1 MALPRR
7 SGRRRYTLLVLVLAA
22 VTLLTLDVR
31 GFGPLA
37 SAQSGVRNV
46 LSPLRTGV
54 SAVFDPVTNAWR
66 GAFNYDDL
74 EAENAELRSQLDALE
89 GAAITDANARAE
101 LDALNA
107 QLGIGYLAEVETV
120 VARVVGSEIGNFSEF
135 SVEIDRG
142 SSNGLAVGMPVVTD
156 AGVVGKLVRVD
167 RDRSLMQLISDPEF
181 ALGVRL
187 VSSSKIGLG
196 HGNGSD
202 ARTLIVDQG
211 IAADVEVAVGEAAV
225 TGGRAS
231 LFPPGIPVGLVTGVT
246 LEPGAEQ
253 QTVLVSLTA
262 DVSNLDFVS
271 IVLYDASA
279 PTDEIGEEVPLPTL
293 PTIPVAVE
301 TTVVDAADA
310 SADTSAGSTV
320 EPAPSTEAAG

>member
-22 VTLLTLDVR
+22 VTLLTLDAR

-54 SAVFDPVTNAWR
+54 SAIFNPFTDAWR

-74 EAENAELRSQLDALE
+74 EAENAALRSQLDALE

-107 QLGIGYLAEVETV
+107 QLGIDYLAETETV
-120 VARVVGSEIGNFSEF
+120 VARVAGSELGNFSKF

-142 SSNGLAVGMPVVTD
+142 SSTGLAVGMPVVTD

-167 RDRSLMQLISDPEF
+167 RDRSLVQLISDPEF
-181 ALGVRL
+181 AIGVRL

-202 ARTLIVDQG
+202 DRTLIVDQG
-211 IAADVEVAVGEAAV
+211 IAADVEVAVGEAVV

-231 LFPPGIPVGLVTGVT
+231 LFPPGIPVGLVTAVT
-246 LEPGAEQ
+246 LELGAEQ

-262 DVSNLDFVS
+262 DVGNLDFVS
-271 IVLYDASA
+271 VVLYDS
-279 PTDEIGEEVPLPTL
+279 TSTTGEIGEEAPLPTL

-301 TTVVDAADA
+301 TTIPGPAATGA
-310 SADTSAGSTV
+310 GTSIEST
-320 EPAPSTEAAG
+320 PSTEAAG